1 MTEVARSESGA
12 YVTYHA
18 LNGSGYVRVLSL
30 SMRRMA
36 DLLPENERRQQ
47 VRYMEHL
54 TLGFSTFTY
63 IGYFN

>member
-1 MTEVARSESGA
+1 MMHLKAD
-12 YVTYHA
+12 
-18 LNGSGYVRVLSL
+18 
-30 SMRRMA
+30 RRKYIA